1 MATPIRMP
9 DLGTTVETVT
19 LRAWLKEEGES
30 VRLGEAICEVET
42 DKAVSE
48 LESAAEGVLLRQVVP
63 EGTEV
68 ESGAIIAY
76 VGAAGDQVPDDA
88 VVESREREE
97 PGEQHVPPKQQAAPK
112 VSPLIRNLAERE
124 GVALAAVVGTG
135 IGGRITR
142 EDVLRAKTSGEG
154 PTSAEPDDAAL
165 KGLPAHQRAVARR
178 VSASH
183 REIVPFDMVCRIDMS
198 AANALRERLEAQL
211 ARGVSYDAI
220 FIHAVSRIVGD
231 FPDFLRC
238 LAGGDLVVRDEISI
252 GFIVGLS
259 DGLYAPAVAGADQKS
274 PEEIEKEVKRLAVQA
289 ARGKL
294 PLDASAGACLTI
306 SNLSMHP
313 IQSFNAVIPPGQSAA
328 LAIGAVEETPVWRNG
343 QVTAAPMVSV
353 TLTVDH
359 RIINGQEA
367 ARFLAR
373 LKEFMEAL

>member
-9 DLGTTVETVT
+9 DLGTTVETII

-30 VRLGEAICEVET
+30 VCLGEPLCEVET

-48 LESAAEGVLLRQVVP
+48 LESAAEGVLLRQVVS

-68 ESGAIIAY
+68 QSGAIIAY
-76 VGAAGDQVPDDA
+76 VGA
-88 VVESREREE
+88 
-97 PGEQHVPPKQQAAPK
+97 PGEQIPDDKIVEPRGAEERTEPDALPKERAAPT
-112 VSPLIRNLAERE
+112 VSPLIRHLAERE
-124 GVALAAVVGTG
+124 GVDLNAVVGTG

-142 EDVLRAKTSGEG
+142 DDVLKAKSGD
-154 PTSAEPDDAAL
+154 EPDDTAA
-165 KGLPAHQRAVARR
+165 KELPTHQRAVARR
-178 VSASH
+178 VLASH
-183 REIVPFDMVCRIDMS
+183 HQIVPFDMVCRIDMS
-198 AANALRERLEAQL
+198 SAEALRERLEGQL
-211 ARGVSYDAI
+211 GRSVSYDAV
-220 FIHAVSRIVGD
+220 FIHAVSRIVAD
-231 FPDFLRC
+231 FPDFLKS
-238 LAGGDLVVRDEISI
+238 LTDDSLVVRNEITI

-259 DGLYAPAVAGADQKS
+259 EGLYAPAVARADQKS
-274 PEEIEKEVKRLAVQA
+274 PEQIEKEVKRLAVQA

-294 PLDASAGACLTI
+294 PVDASTGACLTI

-328 LAIGAVEETPVWRNG
+328 LAIGGVEETPLWRDG
-343 QVTAAPMVSV
+343 QVTAAPMASV